1 LRASLPGRRLSR
13 HQGAWGQN
21 RGYSFEGPQ
30 RFGARV
36 QRQGGNRATIE
47 AMWGTKATRPPV
59 VLRGTSLGGGCC
71 VAKGPETRIEG
82 TRLKGP
88 NGLGPKSEGKAGE
101 GPKGGPDSMAQA
113 ILPHTAG
120 TAGVATEG
128 EGARTAVRMQ
138 SGWWFDGRELLQN
151 SRRCLAGVS
160 RRVEV
165 VVVNQEQNRGSI
177 P

>member
-1 LRASLPGRRLSR
+1 VVLRASLPGRRLSR
-13 HQGAWGQN
+13 RQGAWGQN
-21 RGYSFEGPQ
+21 HGYSFEGPQ

-36 QRQGGNRATIE
+36 RRQGSNRATIE
-47 AMWGTKATRPPV
+47 AMWGTKATGPPV

-82 TRLKGP
+82 THL
-88 NGLGPKSEGKAGE
+88 

-120 TAGVATEG
+120 TVGVATEG

-151 SRRCLAGVS
+151 SGRRLAGVS

-165 VVVNQEQNRGSI
+165 MVVNQEQNRGSI